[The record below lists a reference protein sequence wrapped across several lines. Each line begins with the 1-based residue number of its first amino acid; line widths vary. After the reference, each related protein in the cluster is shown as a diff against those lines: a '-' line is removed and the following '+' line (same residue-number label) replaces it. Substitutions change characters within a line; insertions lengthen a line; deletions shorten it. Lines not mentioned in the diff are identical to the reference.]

1 MLKQQRF
8 FSLRTFAREE
18 KILVKNTGV
27 RKYTIFI
34 QTKNIL
40 PLHAMSRVATIIRV
54 KAFAVTDMVS
64 LYYLPLNAVIK
75 N

>member
-1 MLKQQRF
+1 VLKQQRF

-34 QTKNIL
+34 QTKHIL
-40 PLHAMSRVATIIRV
+40 LLHAMSRVATIIRV

-75 N
+75 T